1 MNKIPRRDYKKRGR
15 SAAVFT
21 AASVLA
27 GIASALLAVY
37 IISLLWEGGGFT
49 ELLLPAI
56 GIMACQLIKA
66 ACYAAALWKAH
77 DFAYSSLL
85 NIRLALIDKL
95 KKLPLSFFQ
104 RHKSGELAGII
115 DHDVERVELYLAHTL
130 PEITVTYLVCA
141 LSLAAIF
148 VLDWRMGFS
157 LIAALP
163 LVFIIMAAAS
173 PLWKSSINA
182 YQDSMRA
189 VSENIMEYISTIP
202 VIKVFAKGERKTEK
216 VLASMDDYIKK
227 AKKSIYLQAAP
238 MGLVTVLMETG
249 IVVAAVVGARIL
261 QSKSITAFDVTRFVF
276 AIILA
281 GNFTKNSL
289 KAVVL
294 MFNTTVYKNTM
305 KAVDGIMDE
314 PVPPEPEAQT
324 AAQAAVQAGDIVFDH
339 VSFSY
344 EGDAEALADLSVVF
358 KQNATSAIVG
368 PSGAGKSTVAGLLL
382 GLWRHDAGSITI
394 AGNSLENIPEKELTA
409 LISVVQQENFL
420 LNISMADNIRI
431 GKPDASDEEII
442 AAAKKAQIHETIMK
456 LPGGYQA
463 LAGEGGAKLSGGE
476 KQRVSLAR
484 MILKDSPIVI
494 LDEATAAIDPYNE
507 ALIQKAISA
516 LCRDKTLIVVAHRLN
531 TIVGAAQIVVLN
543 HGRVEAR
550 GKHEELFSGCELYR
564 SMVEA
569 QRAAQNWNIRG
580 VAV

>member
-1 MNKIPRRDYKKRGR
+1 VNKEPKRDYKKRGR
-15 SAAVFT
+15 SATVFT
-21 AASVLA
+21 AANVLA

-37 IISLLWEGGGFT
+37 MISVLWEGGGFAD
-49 ELLLPAI
+49 LLLPSI
-56 GIMACQLIKA
+56 GIIACQLIKA
-66 ACYAAALWKAH
+66 VCYAVALWKAH

-95 KKLPLSFFQ
+95 KTLPLSFFQ
-104 RHKSGELAGII
+104 RRKSGELAGII

-141 LSLAAIF
+141 LSLATIF
-148 VLDWRMGFS
+148 VLDWRMGFA

-163 LVFIIMAAAS
+163 LVFIIMAVAS

-182 YQDSMRA
+182 YQGSMRA

-216 VLASMDDYIKK
+216 VLSSMDDYIGK
-227 AKKSIYLQAAP
+227 ARKSIYVQAAP
-238 MGLVTVLMETG
+238 MGLVTVLMEAG
-249 IVVAAVVGARIL
+249 IVAAAVVGANIL
-261 QSKSITAFDVTRFVF
+261 QSKAIVAFDVTRFVF

-281 GNFTKNSL
+281 GNFTKNLL

-294 MFNTTVYKNTM
+294 MFNTAVYKNTM

-314 PVPPEPEAQT
+314 LVPPEPEVQT
-324 AAQAAVQAGDIVFDH
+324 AVRTGDIVFDH

-344 EGDAEALADLSVVF
+344 EGNAEALADVSVVF
-358 KQNATSAIVG
+358 KQNVTSAIVG
-368 PSGAGKSTVAGLLL
+368 PSGAGKSTIAGLLL

-420 LNISMADNIRI
+420 LNISIADNIRI
-431 GKPDASDEEII
+431 GKPDASDEEIMV
-442 AAAKKAQIHETIMK
+442 AAKKAQIHETIMK

-516 LCRDKTLIVVAHRLN
+516 LCKDKTLIVIAHRLN
-531 TIVGAAQIVVLN
+531 TIAGAAQIVVLN
-543 HGRVEAR
+543 HGRVEAQ
-550 GKHEELFSGCELYR
+550 GKHTELFSSCELYR
-564 SMVEA
+564 SMVVA
-569 QRAAQNWNIRG
+569 QREAQNWNIRG
-580 VAV
+580 AAI